1 MCSRNLAKERAKNIC
16 DDANRVLNYLL
27 VGDVEKAKF
36 FLTDIK
42 ESVKLIEEV
51 K

>member
-1 MCSRNLAKERAKNIC
+1 MCSRNLAKERAKNIR

-42 ESVKLIEEV
+42 ESVELIGEV